1 MDFNW
6 LDITIICILL
16 FGALDG
22 MVKGFIVSF
31 LNMAGIFIALIVA
44 KYFSASLSNLIILNT
59 SLYDGLKEVFVKRM
73 DSLDLITINLL
84 KIIHIKNVSIED
96 TLTIVFINIACF
108 LCIFMISG
116 VIINIVKDSLKI
128 KVRKSSLKYVDKFG
142 GFAIGFIKSTVFIFL
157 FFALVT
163 PVVGMLP
170 KNSNIFLSI
179 ESSQFAKYF
188 FIYNF
193 VIPWF
198 EKINNFKD
206 ELVLLKMIIT

>member
-6 LDITIICILL
+6 LDITIACILV

-22 MVKGFIVSF
+22 MFKGFIVSF
-31 LNMAGIFIALIVA
+31 LNMAGIFIALFVA
-44 KYFSASLSNLIILNT
+44 KYFSESLSNFIVLNT
-59 SLYDGLKEVFVKRM
+59 SLYDSLKSIFVKRM

-116 VIINIVKDSLKI
+116 VIINIIKDSLKI
-128 KVRKSSLKYVDKFG
+128 KVRKSSLKYVDKLG
-142 GFAIGFIKSTVFIFL
+142 GFLIGFVKSTIFIFL
-157 FFALVT
+157 FFALIT
-163 PVVGMLP
+163 PVIGMLP
-170 KNSNIFLSI
+170 KNSSMLVSI

-188 FIYNF
+188 FLYNF
-193 VIPWF
+193 VMPWF
-198 EKINNFKD
+198 QKINSFKD
-206 ELVLLKMIIT
+206 ELVLLNMITW